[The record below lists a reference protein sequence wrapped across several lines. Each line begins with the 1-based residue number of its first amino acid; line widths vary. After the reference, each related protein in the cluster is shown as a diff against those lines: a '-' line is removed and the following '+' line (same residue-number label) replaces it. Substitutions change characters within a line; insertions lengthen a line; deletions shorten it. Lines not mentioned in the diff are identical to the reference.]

1 MVSVGHPLGGGGTF
15 NRLFPPLTAA
25 FTRYSYPTGL
35 LSVSTSLKTFYLN
48 WTSRGNVIPPGEIT
62 RAEPIMLSV

>member
-1 MVSVGHPLGGGGTF
+1 MVPVSHSLGGGGTF
-15 NRLFPPLTAA
+15 NRLFPLLTAG
-25 FTRYSYPTGL
+25 SYPTGL
-35 LSVSTSLKTFYLN
+35 LSFSTSLKTFYLN